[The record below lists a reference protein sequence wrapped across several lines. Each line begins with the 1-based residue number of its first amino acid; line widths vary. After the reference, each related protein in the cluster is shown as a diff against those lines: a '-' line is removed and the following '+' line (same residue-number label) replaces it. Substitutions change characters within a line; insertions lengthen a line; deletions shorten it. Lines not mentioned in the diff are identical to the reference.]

1 MQGFDSACAED
12 LVQDGDFCQELACDL
27 FEATRELSHI
37 SQGYLQVV
45 TEVWILVTLQSRDDR
60 LENQRV
66 VVGVDLVNDLVF
78 AFKMDRGAHE
88 DKGRI

>member
-1 MQGFDSACAED
+1 MQGFDSSCAED

-27 FEATRELSHI
+27 FEATWKLGHI

-45 TEVWILVTLQSRDDR
+45 SEVGILVTLQSRDDR

-66 VVGVDLVNDLVF
+66 VVGVNLVNDLVF
-78 AFKMDRGAHE
+78 AFKMD
-88 DKGRI
+88 